1 MQIILH
7 LNFVPLTPS
16 SMKPLIAMV
25 AFSASSLPMVIT
37 FLCPAILAFHMWTC
51 ILQPTNQMDALP
63 HIILPGDDVWNPA
76 CIDKESHVN
85 DLVLNTPAVTGD
97 QDP

>member
-16 SMKPLIAMV
+16 SMKRWHSVPR
-25 AFSASSLPMVIT
+25 ASSLPMVIT